1 MRFTLSSSLLSSRL
15 QTLAKV
21 ITNKNTINILDCF
34 VFDVSGQT
42 LTITASDGENVMRT
56 QLDLDECDGNGCF
69 AVNNRT
75 ILDAAKELPEQP
87 LVFQVDTTSYNI
99 EVVYQNGKY
108 NFTAQNADSYPQ
120 LQALPDDCHVMTVQS
135 SLLLADIV
143 RTQFAAAPDEVRP
156 AMSGLFF
163 DLGNEYFTLVATDG
177 RKLVR
182 NRNYTVKTEE
192 PCSFILPKK
201 PSLLLKNILTKDE
214 SDVVIRFSTNSAEIT
229 FSYGTLTC
237 RLVEGRYPN
246 YNAVIPANNP
256 NEMTVDR
263 KALIGALRRVATFAS
278 ESSKLVRL
286 HITGGNLEL
295 SAEDIDFATSARE
308 NVICEYAGN
317 PMSIGFQ
324 CSGMYDILNNID
336 SDEVIFKLADPS
348 RACVIVPTSSP
359 ENEDVLMLLMPMLL
373 ND

>member
-34 VFDVSGQT
+34 VFNVSDQT
-42 LTITASDGENVMRT
+42 LFLTASDGENVMQT
-56 QLDLDECDGNGCF
+56 QLPLDECDGDGCF

-87 LVFQVDTTSYNI
+87 LIFQVDTTSYNV

-108 NFTAQNADSYPQ
+108 NFTAQSAESYPQ
-120 LQALPDDCHVMTVQS
+120 LQAMPEDAHEMTINS
-135 SLLLADIV
+135 SMLLADIT

-163 DLGNEYFTLVATDG
+163 DLGNEHFTLVATDG
-177 RKLVR
+177 HKLVR
-182 NRNYTVKTEE
+182 NRNYTVKSEV
-192 PCSFILPKK
+192 PSSFILPKK
-201 PSLLLKNILTKDE
+201 PSLLLKSVLTKDD
-214 SDVVIRFSTNSAEIT
+214 SDVVIRFSTNSAEI
-229 FSYGTLTC
+229 SYSLGTLTC
-237 RLVEGRYPN
+237 RLIEGRYPN
-246 YNAVIPANNP
+246 YNSVIPTNNP
-256 NEMTVDR
+256 NEMTIDR
-263 KALIGALRRVATFAS
+263 KALVGALRRVSQFAS
-278 ESSKLVRL
+278 ESSKLIRL

-317 PMSIGFQ
+317 PMDIGFKG
-324 CSGMYDILNNID
+324 SAMYDILTNID

-348 RACVIVPTSSP
+348 RACVVVPTTNP